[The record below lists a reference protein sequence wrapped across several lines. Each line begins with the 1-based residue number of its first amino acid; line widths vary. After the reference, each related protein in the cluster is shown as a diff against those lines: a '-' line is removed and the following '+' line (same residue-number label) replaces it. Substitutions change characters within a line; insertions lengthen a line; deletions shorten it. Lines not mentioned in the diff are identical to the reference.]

1 MEGYAK
7 KAIDYASRFGEYA
20 DIRFETKEIRGILLE
35 DGKVERTINII
46 ESSVGIRVL
55 VNGAWGFYA
64 MDNPHREDYIVAA
77 EKACKLAKAY
87 KPDKKIRLA
96 EAKAYNED
104 INFEVRDDPNTNF
117 DELVKVAKECD
128 SIIRRY
134 DRINRSSIV
143 IGYEKVK
150 KGFLN
155 TESSRII
162 QNYTDTTATLSA
174 TAHEGISES
183 TSVTEGGRGGI
194 EMLSNLREKADYIAD
209 MASRLI
215 DAKPVKE
222 DKTKVIMNPDFVAL
236 LTHEILGHPSEA
248 DRVLGYE
255 LAWAGGAWWANKLG
269 SKIGSELLNVADDP
283 TIPKSLG
290 NYRYDDEGV
299 LAREKVL
306 IKDGV
311 LIDHMY
317 NRETAYEFGREPN
330 ASMRATSAK
339 FVPLIRMACTY
350 IKPGDYE
357 YQEML
362 KEVKDGYLI
371 CDMKVPSIDM
381 YRYNWSVSA
390 QYAYKIEDGELK
402 DLHRDVIV
410 MNNAPDFFNSID
422 ACSKEFEIRPI
433 LNCGKGDPMQIMR
446 MGNGG
451 PYIRG
456 EVIVKSVQ

>member
-1 MEGYAK
+1 MEDYAK
-7 KAIDYASRFGEYA
+7 KAIEHISELVEYA
-20 DIRFETKEIRGILLE
+20 DLRFEMKEVRGILLE
-35 DGKVERTINII
+35 DGKIERLNNTI
-46 ESSVGIRVL
+46 ESSMGIRVL
-55 VNGAWGFYA
+55 VNGSWGFYA
-64 MDNPHREDYIVAA
+64 VDNPSKEDYIDAA
-77 EKACKLAKAY
+77 ERAYRLARAYTSKDVKLADVKAY
-87 KPDKKIRLA
+87 D
-96 EAKAYNED
+96 EEVNFD
-104 INFEVRDDPNTNF
+104 IKDDPSINF
-117 DELVKVAKECD
+117 DELLKIAKECD
-128 SIIRRY
+128 SIIREHK
-134 DRINRSSIV
+134 RIKKSSIS

-150 KGFLN
+150 KGFIN

-162 QNYTDTTATLSA
+162 QNYTDTTAILSA

-183 TSVTEGGRGGI
+183 MSVTEGGRGGI
-194 EMLSNLREKADYIAD
+194 EMLSNVREKAEYIAS
-209 MASRLI
+209 MASKLI

-222 DKTKVIMNPDFVAL
+222 EKAKVIMNPDFVAL

-269 SKIGSELLNVADDP
+269 RRIGSEQLNVSDDP

-290 NYRYDDEGV
+290 HYKYDDEGV
-299 LAREKVL
+299 LAKEKILV
-306 IKDGV
+306 KDGV
-311 LIDHMY
+311 LEDHMY

-330 ASMRATSAK
+330 ASMRASNAK
-339 FVPLIRMACTY
+339 YIPLIRMACTF
-350 IKPGDYE
+350 IKPGDYG
-357 YQEML
+357 YQEMI
-362 KEVKDGYLI
+362 KDVDDGYLI

-381 YRYNWSVSA
+381 YRYNWSISS
-390 QYAYKIEDGELK
+390 QYAYKIKHGEIK
-402 DLHRDVIV
+402 ELHRDVIV

-456 EVIVKSVQ
+456 EAIVKSVQ